1 MRSRFAVPILAAIA
15 LWACAPAH
23 AQSLKVAYVS
33 QSGDQAPLW
42 IAAAAGL
49 FKKHNLDTQLIYI
62 PGGSVLTQAMLSGDI
77 GLASMAPP
85 AALGA
90 WAKGADL
97 SLVAVG
103 INSLLHVVMS
113 PAQIKRPE
121 DLKGKRVGISRFG
134 SLTDLA
140 LREALRQFQLRPD
153 KDVAIVQVGGVA
165 ERLTA
170 LKAGALDG
178 VLLAPDQRFQA
189 DKMGFHAVI
198 ELSKLGIDYPLNGI
212 VARGQFLRT
221 NRDSAKRFLKAW
233 SEGIKI
239 LKTDRELSTRVL
251 GRYLRVD
258 DPEILAKSYDTY
270 RPVFRLPPN
279 PDRKALEFAHDRM
292 AETSPELR
300 QRNPSAFIDD
310 SLVAE
315 LTAEGFFQ

>member
-1 MRSRFAVPILAAIA
+1 MRLFHFALAVVVGIV
-15 LWACAPAH
+15 LCVGGVAH
-23 AQSLKVAYVS
+23 AESLKVAYVS

-42 IAAAAGL
+42 IAASAGL
-49 FKKHNLDTQLIYI
+49 FKKQNLDVQLIYI

-103 INSLLHVVMS
+103 INSLLHVVMT

-140 LREALRQFQLRPD
+140 LREALHRFQLRPD
-153 KDVAIVQVGGVA
+153 RDVTIVQVGGVA

-170 LKAGALDG
+170 LRAGVLDG

-189 DKMGFHAVI
+189 EKMGFHAVI
-198 ELSKLGIDYPLNGI
+198 ELGKLGIDYPVNGI

-221 NRDSAKRFLKAW
+221 SRDLAKRFLKGW
-233 SEGIKI
+233 
-239 LKTDRELSTRVL
+239 
-251 GRYLRVD
+251 
-258 DPEILAKSYDTY
+258 
-270 RPVFRLPPN
+270 
-279 PDRKALEFAHDRM
+279 
-292 AETSPELR
+292 AE
-300 QRNPSAFIDD
+300 
-310 SLVAE
+310 
-315 LTAEGFFQ
+315 